1 MRRQRG
7 PHGRFLSKEEKEAQ
21 LGEGSFGSFPG
32 ANPSFGD
39 LAGAPAGGVMT
50 TEQREQATQA
60 ACSSTWAVLSRIRVR
75 AHQHVIVSVPSL
87 RVTPWSY
94 E

>member
-32 ANPSFGD
+32 ANPTSFGD
-39 LAGAPAGGVMT
+39 LAGARAGGVMT
-50 TEQREQATQA
+50 AEQREQATQA

-75 AHQHVIVSVPSL
+75 A
-87 RVTPWSY
+87 R
-94 E
+94 